1 MIQSETIGKLAEALS
16 KAQAAIENA
25 KKESNNPYFKSKYAD
40 LASIWEACRKPLTDN
55 GLSIV
60 QSPVFLTEHPDM
72 VGLDT
77 RLCHASGEWLEGR
90 IVMKPV
96 KSDPQSYGSCL
107 TYLRRYSLQS
117 FISVCAEEDDDGNA
131 ATQPNTA
138 AGKKVDTKPKATTRQ
153 PDDIPEA
160 TGRPPDE
167 VPPQGNVARNEGIE
181 VGYVRIANVSA
192 KEGETKGKKWKA
204 FFIKTVTGEDYGTFS
219 ESLAALA
226 STYQKT
232 GELVGI
238 SWKKGKKPGSKELV
252 GIEEKKEPAAV
263 PDPAATDFAPAPA
276 PCPQPGNNLSP
287 KILRG
292 MPEVCR
298 MSGLFLSGRRE
309 T

>member
-153 PDDIPEA
+153 PDDIPDA

-181 VGYVRIANVSA
+181 VGYVRISSVTS

-204 FFIKTVTGEDYGTFS
+204 FFVKTVTGGEYGTFS

-238 SWKKGKKPGSKELV
+238 SWKNGKKPGSKELV
-252 GIEEKKEPAAV
+252 GIEEKKELTDVPNPA
-263 PDPAATDFAPAPA
+263 PDDLAPAPA
-276 PCPQPGNNLSP
+276 PCPDNPETIYTRKYCEACP
-287 KILRG
+287 KFIG
-292 MPEVCR
+292 CPVY
-298 MSGLFLSGRRE
+298 S
-309 T
+309 